1 MNFFINTIL
10 SKNTVDEK
18 NLESDRMN
26 SDRVLIN
33 KNTESKPETEL
44 KDIVTPPKK
53 EILLQI

>member
-33 KNTESKPETEL
+33 KNTESKHETEL